1 MRRLENDIKL
11 DVKEIGW
18 EGVNWFNLVQ
28 DRDKYRNVVN
38 TIMNI
43 QFP

>member
-1 MRRLENDIKL
+1 LENYIKPN
-11 DVKEIGW
+11 VKELVW
-18 EGVNWFNLVQ
+18 VGVNCFIVVQ

-43 QFP
+43 HFP